1 MYLIIDLGS
10 LLLISFLQGNDLFH
24 VYSQCMDLGIYVVLD
39 VNSIVIWA
47 LQESEFVGF
56 NLVFI
61 P

>member
-39 VNSIVIWA
+39 LNSIVIWA
-47 LQESEFVGF
+47 LQESEFIDV